1 MESSDVVS
9 FISATSSFGIKGI
22 KNFAKTFTMFFVTNI
37 IAIIVVLSYKMVTPA
52 LYVFIIAA
60 LFTFFALYIT
70 YKQVFILGVSHLYQ
84 YATPVFRK
92 ISDFLVDKFMDIPL
106 SELQAK
112 NKALSKTMDA
122 GKIITETYGKKVPGF
137 GKKAIL
143 YIVNRIPL
151 VPLMA
156 ELKSESSD
164 FENKDEVKELAYL
177 KLDTYIRKD
186 VLATN
191 PATVYVVLL
200 INILIQACVIFYFVQ
215 KNTAA
220 IQ

>member
-1 MESSDVVS
+1 MESPDVVS
-9 FISATSSFGIKGI
+9 FISATSNFGIKGI
-22 KNFAKTFTMFFVTNI
+22 KSFAKTCIIFFITNI
-37 IAIIVVLSYKMVTPA
+37 IAIIVILSYKLITPA
-52 LYVFIIAA
+52 LYVFIIAT

-84 YATPVFRK
+84 YATPVFKK
-92 ISDFLVDKFMDIPL
+92 ISDLLVDKFMDIPL
-106 SELQAK
+106 SELQTK
-112 NKALSKTMDA
+112 NKTLLKTMDA

-137 GKKAIL
+137 GKKAIM
-143 YIVNRIPL
+143 YMVNQIPL

-156 ELKSESSD
+156 ELKSESNN
-164 FENKDEVKELAYL
+164 FENQDDVKELAYS
-177 KLDTYIRKD
+177 KLDTYIRRD

-215 KNTAA
+215 KNGL
-220 IQ
+220 

>member
-1 MESSDVVS
+1 MENPDVVS
-9 FISATSSFGIKGI
+9 FISATSNFGIKGI
-22 KNFAKTFTMFFVTNI
+22 KSFAKTFTIFFVTNI
-37 IAIIVVLSYKMVTPA
+37 IAIIVVLFYKMITPA

-60 LFTFFALYIT
+60 LFTFLALYIT
-70 YKQVFILGVSHLYQ
+70 YRQVFILGVSHLYQ
-84 YATPVFRK
+84 YATPIFKK
-92 ISDFLVDKFMDIPL
+92 ISDLLVDKFMDVPL
-106 SELQAK
+106 SELQTK

-122 GKIITETYGKKVPGF
+122 GKIISETYGKVPGF
-137 GKKAIL
+137 GKKAIM
-143 YIVNRIPL
+143 YMINRIPL

-156 ELKSESSD
+156 ELKSESNN